1 VKGASCKDG
10 VKLNKKSRVTNK
22 RVIEKATSNSDR
34 CNIYQMQNVMDTK
47 RGNLRPIHKYVQF
60 MVHSMMCKEGKTS
73 KLLAAEG
80 IAYVVVCDEV

>member
-1 VKGASCKDG
+1 MKDARCKDG
-10 VKLNKKSRVTNK
+10 VKQNKKSRVTNK

-34 CNIYQMQNVMDTK
+34 CNIYQMLNVMDTK
-47 RGNLRPIHKYVQF
+47 RGYLRPVHKYVQY

-73 KLLAAEG
+73 KLLAAAG